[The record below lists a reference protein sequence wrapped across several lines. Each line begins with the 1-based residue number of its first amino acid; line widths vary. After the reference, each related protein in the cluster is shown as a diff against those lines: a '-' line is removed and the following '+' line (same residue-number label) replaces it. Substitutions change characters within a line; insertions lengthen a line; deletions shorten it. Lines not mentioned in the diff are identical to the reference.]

1 MKSVS
6 WLGLSLLGLGC
17 SVEPVVEDSGGV
29 LVERSGACPAGV
41 VTLLSDFLSTQ
52 VALSSL
58 EGDTLSPSFLSSAST
73 QASGTSH
80 ALSGDV
86 VLPRRMPRSFRVVL
100 IDRYGTNV
108 ITWADPRS
116 GRVTAQLPVGTG
128 FDSNP
133 QDYLEIDD
141 HLAYV
146 SRFGQ
151 NTAPGREAHD
161 EGGDLLIVDTEGPR
175 IIGRIGLDPR
185 PAPSGGDPLPPRPGG
200 MARVGSLVV
209 VALSPKALDFSET
222 GPSSLV
228 AVDTGEHA
236 VTWQLELS
244 GLKNCG
250 SPRLSPGGDL
260 LAIACSGQIDPRG
273 GVVDAAAS
281 AIVLLD
287 AHAEPMSEVRRYSAG
302 ELAVEGVQSDV
313 AFVDD
318 DRLLFKTQTSYG
330 GDANNRAFLLHL
342 DTGAASLLAEASPD
356 ATGLGRGVV
365 YGGLFCAPGCSDTC
379 LMADADTGVL
389 RRFLVEPDDVRELE
403 AVTVEQRSGLPP
415 RDLSGF

>member
-1 MKSVS
+1 ERPRRQPARRRSLRHRRFPAAAAQRVRGHGGALLKSVS

-17 SVEPVVEDSGGV
+17 SVEPVVENSGGV
-29 LVERSGACPAGV
+29 LVERSGACPAGA

-151 NTAPGREAHD
+151 NTAPGREAYD

-175 IIGRIGLDPR
+175 IIG
-185 PAPSGGDPLPPRPGG
+185 
-200 MARVGSLVV
+200 
-209 VALSPKALDFSET
+209 
-222 GPSSLV
+222 
-228 AVDTGEHA
+228 
-236 VTWQLELS
+236 
-244 GLKNCG
+244 
-250 SPRLSPGGDL
+250 
-260 LAIACSGQIDPRG
+260 
-273 GVVDAAAS
+273 
-281 AIVLLD
+281 
-287 AHAEPMSEVRRYSAG
+287 
-302 ELAVEGVQSDV
+302 
-313 AFVDD
+313 
-318 DRLLFKTQTSYG
+318 
-330 GDANNRAFLLHL
+330 
-342 DTGAASLLAEASPD
+342 
-356 ATGLGRGVV
+356 
-365 YGGLFCAPGCSDTC
+365 
-379 LMADADTGVL
+379 
-389 RRFLVEPDDVRELE
+389 
-403 AVTVEQRSGLPP
+403 
-415 RDLSGF
+415 